1 MNEKRERI
9 KKRKNDE
16 RSHLIESRRLKITRC
31 CRCRRG
37 GGLFDPLSL
46 FPPDLSRGHA
56 YRVFFNREIHEVDLP
71 PPAATVRDLRESI
84 SPEYAEW
91 HRQFRKSGSRRGRSG
106 SRVSAVRCHLHRFVS
121 KANARY

>member
-91 HRQFRKSGSRRGRSG
+91 HRQFPQKRKSARTKWVARLGRP
-106 SRVSAVRCHLHRFVS
+106 VSSASLR
-121 KANARY
+121 